1 MPASGQIW
9 SQTQT
14 SARSAW
20 PKRPRL
26 DKLAMNEDISLPFDL
41 PAIARKKVKAA
52 FDGGWVTSDGGGF
65 CSLKRSADWALPTNS
80 RLTAAMI
87 LSGSVVHT
95 KGLAS
100 SLVSF
105 GKRLMAAWRSTIEQK
120 TPRLRCRLDSFV
132 RSNLT

>member
-1 MPASGQIW
+1 
-9 SQTQT
+9 
-14 SARSAW
+14 
-20 PKRPRL
+20 
-26 DKLAMNEDISLPFDL
+26 MNEDISLPFDL

-65 CSLKRSADWALPTNS
+65 CSLKRSADRALPTNS